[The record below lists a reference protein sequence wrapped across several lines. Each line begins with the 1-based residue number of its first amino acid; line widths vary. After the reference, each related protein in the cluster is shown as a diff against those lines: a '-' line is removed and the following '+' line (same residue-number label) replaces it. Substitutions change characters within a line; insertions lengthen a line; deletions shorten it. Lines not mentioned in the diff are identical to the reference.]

1 MKIKYFFINRN
12 NDVVADLAQQEWRN
26 NKWYGS
32 AFRYNIDIDL
42 LANDCITEVLNE
54 M

>member
-1 MKIKYFFINRN
+1 M
-12 NDVVADLAQQEWRN
+12 VADVAQQECRN
-26 NKWYGS
+26 NKWYTS

-42 LANDCITEVLNE
+42 LANDCITVVLNE